1 MLQASVFQQAS
12 KKPRRRLLPSLRRRK
27 TTTKTHSRTQ
37 PHKKRVEAELPPGP
51 EVRTFRVLSYNIHQG
66 LTVAKRKLSLAML
79 KEAIKSLKVDLVLL
93 QEVAG
98 VEAGRKARDLTSQ
111 TSFQLEAL
119 ADEMWPFY
127 AYGRNSVFSG
137 GFHGN
142 AILSAFPIQNY
153 KNIDISI
160 TKRGPLVRRGILH
173 AELDIVGQDRSIHVL
188 ATHFGLL
195 QAERQRQLRR
205 LVDYVHENIPP
216 HAPVILGGDFNDWR
230 EKISGKLSQSVGFRE
245 AFLESGAKHART
257 FPSNFPV
264 LKLDRIYFRHL
275 RLRKVEEITGR
286 PWLFLSDHLPLVGEF
301 DFEEE

>member
-1 MLQASVFQQAS
+1 MQASE
-12 KKPRRRLLPSLRRRK
+12 KKTTKKKRRLLPSIRTLGRRK
-27 TTTKTHSRTQ
+27 KNPSPSKAIATRKQ
-37 PHKKRVEAELPPGP
+37 GDLLPQ
-51 EVRTFRVLSYNIHQG
+51 VRPFRVLSYNIHQG
-66 LTVAKRKLSLAML
+66 LTVAKRKLSLTLL
-79 KEAIKSLKVDLVLL
+79 KEAIKSLNVDLVLL

-98 VEAGRKARDLTSQ
+98 VEAGRKLKARELTAQ

-142 AILSAFPIQNY
+142 AILSAFPIQQY

-160 TKRGPLVRRGILH
+160 AKRGLVRRGILH
-173 AELDIVGQDRSIHVL
+173 AELDIVGQNRTLHVL
-188 ATHFGLL
+188 ATHFGLI
-195 QAERQRQLRR
+195 QVERQRQLRR
-205 LVDYVHENIPP
+205 LVEYVHAHIPAD
-216 HAPVILGGDFNDWR
+216 APVILGGDFNDWR

-257 FPSNFPV
+257 FPSQFPV

-275 RLRKVEEITGR
+275 RLRSVEQISGR

-301 DFEEE
+301 DFEN